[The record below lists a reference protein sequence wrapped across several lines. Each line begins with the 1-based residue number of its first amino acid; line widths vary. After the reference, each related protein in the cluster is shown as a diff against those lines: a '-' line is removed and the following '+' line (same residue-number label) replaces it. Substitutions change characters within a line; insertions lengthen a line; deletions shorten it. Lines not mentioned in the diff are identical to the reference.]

1 MVSGPV
7 LVRRST
13 VRASS
18 LVGMVLNGGTLAVA
32 MFSGEA
38 ARLETSWVALSP
50 DLMLV
55 VTMTSVLPS
64 QWARLAPIQPS
75 TFLGQ
80 AGASLMGITRVPII
94 SRLITM

>member
-1 MVSGPV
+1 MVFGPV
-7 LVRRST
+7 MVRRST
-13 VRASS
+13 ACASS
-18 LVGMVLNGGTLAVA
+18 LVGMVLNGGTFAVA

-55 VTMTSVLPS
+55 VSMTSVLPS
-64 QWARLAPIQPS
+64 QWARLTPIQPS
-75 TFLGQ
+75 TFFGQ
-80 AGASLMGITRVPII
+80 GGALLMGITRVPSI